1 MFISNAFSRRTCLDL
16 EKSVSI
22 LSTTK
27 LKRLNHMEKT
37 VSILKKKKRLKKV
50 KSHSFYKLSQY

>member
-22 LSTTK
+22 LQPKK

-37 VSILKKKKRLKKV
+37 VSILKKKRLKKV
-50 KSHSFYKLSQY
+50 KSYSLYKLSQY

>member
-1 MFISNAFSRRTCLDL
+1 MFISDAFSRLTCLDL
-16 EKSVSI
+16 DKSVSI

-37 VSILKKKKRLKKV
+37 VSILKKKRLKKV
-50 KSHSFYKLSQY
+50 KSYSLYKLSQY

>member
-1 MFISNAFSRRTCLDL
+1 MFISNAFSRLTCLDL
-16 EKSVSI
+16 DKSVSI

-37 VSILKKKKRLKKV
+37 VSILKKKWLKKV
-50 KSHSFYKLSQY
+50 KSFSLYKLSQY

>member
-37 VSILKKKKRLKKV
+37 VSILKKKRLKKV
-50 KSHSFYKLSQY
+50 KSYSLYKLSQY

>member
-1 MFISNAFSRRTCLDL
+1 MFISNAFSRLTYLDL

-22 LSTTK
+22 LSTKK

>member
-37 VSILKKKKRLKKV
+37 VSILKKKGLKNV
-50 KSHSFYKLSQY
+50 KSHSLYKLSQY

>member
-1 MFISNAFSRRTCLDL
+1 MFISDAFSRLTYLDL
-16 EKSVSI
+16 DKSVSI

>member
-1 MFISNAFSRRTCLDL
+1 MFISDAFSRLMCQDL

-37 VSILKKKKRLKKV
+37 VSILKKKKIKK
-50 KSHSFYKLSQY
+50 S

>member
-1 MFISNAFSRRTCLDL
+1 MFISNAFSRLTYLDL
-16 EKSVSI
+16 DKSVSI

-37 VSILKKKKRLKKV
+37 VSILKKKRFKKV
-50 KSHSFYKLSQY
+50 KSFSLYKLSQY

>member
-1 MFISNAFSRRTCLDL
+1 MFISNAFSRLMCLDL

-37 VSILKKKKRLKKV
+37 RCLLLKKKRLKKV
-50 KSHSFYKLSQY
+50 KSHSLYKLSQY

>member
-16 EKSVSI
+16 DKSVSI
-22 LSTTK
+22 LSTKK

-37 VSILKKKKRLKKV
+37 VSILKKKKIKK
-50 KSHSFYKLSQY
+50 S

>member
-1 MFISNAFSRRTCLDL
+1 MFISDAFSRLMCLDL

-37 VSILKKKKRLKKV
+37 VSILKKKMIN
-50 KSHSFYKLSQY
+50 KS

>member
-1 MFISNAFSRRTCLDL
+1 MFISDAFSRRTCLDL

-27 LKRLNHMEKT
+27 LKRLNHNGKDG
-37 VSILKKKKRLKKV
+37 VYSLKKWLKKV
-50 KSHSFYKLSQY
+50 KSFSLYKLSQY